1 MIYCL
6 IKNEIFLKDFYQL
19 IDEHVHDNIKNTL
32 KTH

>member
-6 IKNEIFLKDFYQL
+6 TENEIFLKNFYQL
-19 IDEHVHDNIKNTL
+19 INECVYDNIKNTL